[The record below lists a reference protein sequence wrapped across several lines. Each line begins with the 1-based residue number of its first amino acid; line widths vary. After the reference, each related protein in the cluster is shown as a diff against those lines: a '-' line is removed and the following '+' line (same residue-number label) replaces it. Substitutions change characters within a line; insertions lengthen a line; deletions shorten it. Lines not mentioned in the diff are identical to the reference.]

1 MSFLFSLKGG
11 SHSELDT
18 FKMAAAAGYLIL
30 GAKISSQSSKSRLLD
45 PENRIE
51 TLFEIAVPIN
61 PISSVQRSVK
71 PQHHPSYRPTRK
83 KSRGACAPRLFC
95 FCFRQRS
102 L

>member
-83 KSRGACAPRLFC
+83 KAGVLARPGFSVFAFANGL
-95 FCFRQRS
+95 
-102 L
+102 